1 MKPCLR
7 HRHCC
12 LSSRHSGLSIR
23 LSGILSYPVC
33 LWNQGVRIIE
43 VLLYLIFTTFSI
55 GTTDVQDLSVD
66 VCPEGNCASIEY
78 VEGTISPRALVCV
91 IGVLSDNSLDLESIR
106 LLPIRRNMSD
116 HFIIP
121 VAVSGNYSVI
131 AFDLE
136 NNNLSVPRIPM
147 SVAADDE
154 TMFLSNGESTSVSI
168 LYMYLLL

>member
-1 MKPCLR
+1 M
-7 HRHCC
+7 
-12 LSSRHSGLSIR
+12 
-23 LSGILSYPVC
+23 
-33 LWNQGVRIIE
+33 
-43 VLLYLIFTTFSI
+43 
-55 GTTDVQDLSVD
+55 D

-78 VEGTISPRALVCV
+78 VEGTISPGALVCV

-106 LLPIRRNMSD
+106 LLPIRRNISD
-116 HFIIP
+116 HFTIP
-121 VAVSGNYSVI
+121 VAVSGNYSVV

-136 NNNLSVPRIPM
+136 NNNMSVPRIPM